1 MSDLLI
7 KLWQNGI
14 LQLGIWETIYMTL
27 ISTFFAYLIGLP
39 VGLIL
44 RMTDRDGIH
53 PIGWLNRT
61 LGIIVNALRSI
72 PFIILMVAMLPVA
85 KAIVGTSLGNRAVI
99 VTLVIAAAPYVARM
113 VEGSLLEVD
122 NGVVEAAQAMGSTTF
137 QIVRKVLIPE
147 AMPSLVNGFAICI
160 TTILGYTAM
169 AGTAACMITS
179 PWSMISST
187 RCTVQPVIFTP
198 HACAS
203 AAPWI
208 PGKEGS
214 RAGWTLTTR
223 CGNAFRKPA
232 VNMRMYPARATVSAP
247 DFRMA
252 SATARS

>member
-99 VTLVIAAAPYVARM
+99 VTLIVCGIAAAPGVTPSGRLGAHAR
-113 VEGSLLEVD
+113 VRQRPAQHPVHHSHGGEV
-122 NGVVEAAQAMGSTTF
+122 
-137 QIVRKVLIPE
+137 
-147 AMPSLVNGFAICI
+147 
-160 TTILGYTAM
+160 
-169 AGTAACMITS
+169 
-179 PWSMISST
+179 
-187 RCTVQPVIFTP
+187 TP
-198 HACAS
+198 
-203 AAPWI
+203 
-208 PGKEGS
+208 
-214 RAGWTLTTR
+214 
-223 CGNAFRKPA
+223 
-232 VNMRMYPARATVSAP
+232 
-247 DFRMA
+247 
-252 SATARS
+252 ATALRS

>member
-113 VEGSLLEVD
+113 VESAAKEVD
-122 NGVVEAAQAMGSTTF
+122 AGVIEAALSMGCVHVPHHLEGYHPGGQARAHHRRRHLHRDHPRLLRHGRRPRPDCHHLRATRSTT
-137 QIVRKVLIPE
+137 IR
-147 AMPSLVNGFAICI
+147 
-160 TTILGYTAM
+160 
-169 AGTAACMITS
+169 
-179 PWSMISST
+179 SSG
-187 RCTVQPVIFTP
+187 
-198 HACAS
+198 CA
-203 AAPWI
+203 
-208 PGKEGS
+208 
-214 RAGWTLTTR
+214 
-223 CGNAFRKPA
+223 
-232 VNMRMYPARATVSAP
+232 
-247 DFRMA
+247 
-252 SATARS
+252 

>member
-85 KAIVGTSLGNRAVI
+85 KFVVGTSLGNRAVI

-113 VEGSLLEVD
+113 VESAAKEV
-122 NGVVEAAQAMGSTTF
+122 NAGVIEAAQAMGASDSV
-137 QIVRKVLIPE
+137 IIWRVMLPE
-147 AMPSLVNGFAICI
+147 AMPSLI
-160 TTILGYTAM
+160 TGAVISTVTILGYSAM
-169 AGTAACMITS
+169 AGTISAGGLGQIAVNYGYQRTNNDIIWVCVVLTVVIVQIIQSFGMRLAHKLDRRIKHGTSRRAASVKIENRLN
-179 PWSMISST
+179 PL
-187 RCTVQPVIFTP
+187 
-198 HACAS
+198 S
-203 AAPWI
+203 AAREDP
-208 PGKEGS
+208 
-214 RAGWTLTTR
+214 RT
-223 CGNAFRKPA
+223 
-232 VNMRMYPARATVSAP
+232 
-247 DFRMA
+247 
-252 SATARS
+252 